1 MAYKPPRRPLV
12 TLDLE
17 VYRNYFLFMVKDF
30 KTRRVIFSEQHN
42 IKEGSGL
49 DYDRIKHLLRKY
61 TVVTFNGNGYDI
73 PMLALALQ
81 GANCRKLKE
90 ASDHIIQHRLKPW
103 DFRDIYEAEIPG
115 YVDTIDLMEVAPG
128 DGGLKLYGGRV
139 HSRWMQ
145 DLPIEPD
152 ELITASVI
160 PLMRRYCS
168 NDNDVTIDLYEAMV
182 EKIDLRYEMSEEYG
196 IDLRSKSDAQIA
208 EAVIRKQCGKILGD
222 VVRRPEI
229 PPGTSFKYEPP
240 TWMAFTTPLLQQVLR
255 DVRDADFFVA
265 DTGGVSMPK
274 ALDGRSVPVG
284 NSVYRMGIGGLHS
297 SEQVQAVIAD
307 ENMLLIDRDVTSYYP
322 SIILECNLAPSH
334 LVVDNAFLRTYRSI
348 VERRVEA
355 KKRGDKVV
363 ADVLK
368 IVANGSFGKLG
379 SKYSALYAPKLLI
392 QVTLTGQLA
401 LLMLIEK
408 LESLGIRVVSG
419 NTDGIVIHCH
429 KNQQAKLM
437 EVLSWWEKT
446 TGFNT
451 EETRY
456 RAVFSRDVNNYIALK
471 HGGGVKGKGAFAP
484 VSISKNP
491 QNTICV
497 DAAIALVNDFIPIEK
512 TIRECRDIRKFVT
525 VRTVRGGAVQL
536 LASKYDDRL
545 TPSKKRDCLL
555 IQGWQI
561 AVPGT
566 VTTVRLTP
574 PGTLDTMGETHYT
587 VESAYRKYCGEDRTR
602 YIGKV
607 VRFYIG
613 KNATGALYYDT
624 KNKTGGRNKVPNSD
638 MAVPVMELP
647 EEFPDDIDYDFYI
660 RETQSILADIGAT
673 ENARNKLLF
682 GNL

>member
-1 MAYKPPRRPLV
+1 MSKPTAV
-12 TLDLE
+12 MDIE
-17 VYRNYFLFMVKDF
+17 CYRDYFLVMF
-30 KTRRVIFSEQHN
+30 KRVDTGAVRTYELHEDSQLNVSELRTVM
-42 IKEGSGL
+42 GS
-49 DYDRIKHLLRKY
+49 YRI
-61 TVVTFNGNGYDI
+61 VTFNGNNYDL
-73 PMLALALQ
+73 PMLAYALA
-81 GANCRKLKE
+81 GASCLSLKK
-90 ASDHIIQHRLKPW
+90 ASDAIIVGNMRGWQFEDAYNVKVPRNW
-103 DFRDIYEAEIPG
+103 DH
-115 YVDTIDLMEVAPG
+115 IDLIEVAFG
-128 DGGLKLYGGRV
+128 QGSLKLYGGRL
-139 HSRWMQ
+139 HSKKLQ
-145 DLPIEPD
+145 DLPIDPS
-152 ELITASVI
+152 ASI
-160 PLMRRYCS
+160 SPLDRENLRLYCQ
-168 NDNDVTIDLYEAMV
+168 NDLQTTIDLFNHLGPQIE
-182 EKIDLRYEMSEEYG
+182 LREHMTAEFGE
-196 IDLRSKSDAQIA
+196 DLRSKSDAQIA
-208 EAVIRKQCGKILGD
+208 EAVIRKQCGKILGN

-240 TWMAFTTPLLQQVLR
+240 TWMAFTTPLLKQVLR
-255 DVRDADFFVA
+255 DVREADFFVA

-307 ENMLLIDRDVTSYYP
+307 ESMLLIDRDVTSYYP

-429 KNQQAKLM
+429 KNQQANLA
-437 EVLSWWEKT
+437 EVLSWWEKA

-471 HGGGVKGKGAFAP
+471 QGGGVKGKGAFAP

-497 DAAIALVNDFIPIEK
+497 DAAIAMVNDFIPIEK

-545 TPSKKRDCLL
+545 TPGGKRDALL
-555 IQGWQI
+555 THGWHQVEPGPLTRARFARRQGD
-561 AVPGT
+561 AAHDV
-566 VTTVRLTP
+566 
-574 PGTLDTMGETHYT
+574 ET
-587 VESAYRKYCGEDRTR
+587 AYRLHCGEDATR
-602 YIGKV
+602 YLGKV

-682 GNL
+682 GDL